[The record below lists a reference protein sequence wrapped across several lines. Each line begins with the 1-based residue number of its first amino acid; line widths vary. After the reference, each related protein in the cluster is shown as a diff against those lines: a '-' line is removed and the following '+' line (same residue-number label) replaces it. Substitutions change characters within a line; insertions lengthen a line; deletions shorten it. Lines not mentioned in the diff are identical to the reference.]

1 VLTAAH
7 TVTVEVPPLYTGQV
21 VIPPPV
27 VERLPEGARAALSRM
42 TRAVVIFPELA
53 EPPEVLADLF
63 RRKGGKPLLGCII
76 YDSQGTPVAWSAL
89 VRKGKYVESWYDAEN
104 KDALVAA
111 GTVTL
116 AVMSLLLQ
124 GMGFSKEEVA
134 LVALAAALSGS
145 ISISSRLNR
154 RLQGKRKRTV

>member
-63 RRKGGKPLLGCII
+63 RRKGGKPLLGCVI
-76 YDSQGTPVAWSAL
+76 YDSRGTPVAWSAL
-89 VRKGKYVESWYDAEN
+89 VRKGKYVESWLNVEN

-111 GTVTL
+111 GTVIL

-124 GMGFSKEEVA
+124 SMGFSKEEVA

-145 ISISSRLNR
+145 ISSRLNR
-154 RLQGKRKRTV
+154 RPRGKRKRTV

>member
-1 VLTAAH
+1 MLTAAH

-63 RRKGGKPLLGCII
+63 RRKGGKPLLGCVI
-76 YDSQGTPVAWSAL
+76 YDSRGTPVAWSAL
-89 VRKGKYVESWYDAEN
+89 VRKGKYVESWLNVEN

-111 GTVTL
+111 GTVIL

-124 GMGFSKEEVA
+124 SMGFSKEEVA

-145 ISISSRLNR
+145 ISSRLNR
-154 RLQGKRKRTV
+154 RPRGKRKRTV